1 MSDALK
7 DWVEVIPGKG
17 ELKETAQ
24 MLLAIAEDPALVRT
38 EGNGTTFLVPGW
50 VADSFV
56 TPAPPPPPPRK
67 RAPRAPKNEE

>member
-7 DWVEVIPGKG
+7 DWVEVIPGTG

-24 MLLAIAEDPALVRT
+24 MLLAIAGDPALVRT
-38 EGNGTTFLVPGW
+38 EGNGTTFLVPTW

-56 TPAPPPPPPRK
+56 TPAPPPPPRK
-67 RAPRAPKNEE
+67 RAPRAPKTEE

>member
-1 MSDALK
+1 MGG
-7 DWVEVIPGKG
+7 DWVPVIPATG

-38 EGNGTTFLVPGW
+38 DGNGTSFLVPQW

-56 TPAPPPPPPRK
+56 TPAPPTTSPPRK
-67 RAPRAPKNEE
+67 RAQRAPKNEE